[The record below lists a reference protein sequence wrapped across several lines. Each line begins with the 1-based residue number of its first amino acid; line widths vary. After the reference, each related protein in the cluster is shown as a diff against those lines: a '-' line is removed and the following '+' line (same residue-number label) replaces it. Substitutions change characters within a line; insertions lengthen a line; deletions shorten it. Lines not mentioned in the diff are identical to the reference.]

1 MTRYY
6 FEHRL
11 NIVKIM
17 CLDIQLIHQ
26 KKTNI
31 VVWDWVIVKIIQQN
45 KANTGLIKL
54 RHFNRWSI
62 RNNMR
67 NQFGI
72 QPNRLHLFHI
82 FGYSHIE
89 LALRLFCTAFSFN
102 MVSTAFIH
110 HASKVNSIERHHTNV
125 FHYFQY
131 KNTLFFSTSWIISLV
146 LRMLALRHISS
157 AS

>member
-26 KKTNI
+26 KKNNNI
-31 VVWDWVIVKIIQQN
+31 VDWDWVIVKIIQQN

-82 FGYSHIE
+82 FDYSRIVNE
-89 LALRLFCTAFSFN
+89 LALRLFCTAFAIQHGKFRIQHGFHGIHSPWYESEFN
-102 MVSTAFIH
+102 WK
-110 HASKVNSIERHHTNV
+110 ASHKRIPLFSI
-125 FHYFQY
+125 
-131 KNTLFFSTSWIISLV
+131 
-146 LRMLALRHISS
+146 
-157 AS
+157 